1 MAHDGNAT
9 WSMVDARGPWVDG
22 VDAGTRVAGL
32 SLIARHVRLAGRCGL
47 AGVMICVEDEH
58 HRAALEA
65 ALARQPPP
73 PGLAIE
79 YLTDAAPADRAAVPV
94 QLFAVYT
101 VAAMREATANGPASG
116 AAPAPLVTI
125 TSRADLRTAEA
136 RLFASI
142 RKNIDQDGVLAYYTQ
157 RPIARPL
164 TRLLID
170 TPVSPNHVS
179 LTAMACG
186 LTAAVCAGMGGYA
199 LVAVAGVLYWL
210 GAVIDCID
218 GDLARLR
225 LQGSKLG
232 EWLDTLADD
241 VSTYG
246 LIAGLCAGMLRDG
259 QAQPWAYFGLIAGG
273 LGVLAQIKL
282 YADLHRMGGTFDTA
296 QYPWFFGKPS
306 EGAGD
311 RGSLIG
317 RLFYGISFL
326 FRRDAVVTMIG
337 VLLLL
342 GLRAAA
348 VAILGAGV
356 AIVVVLLA
364 VHLVVTASRRPA
376 APT

>member
-1 MAHDGNAT
+1 MAQDGNAST
-9 WSMVDARGPWVDG
+9 WSMVDARGPWVEG
-22 VDAGTRVAGL
+22 VDASTRVAGL

-47 AGVMICVEDEH
+47 AGVMIRVDADRAG
-58 HRAALEA
+58 HRADLEA
-65 ALARQPPP
+65 ALDRQPPP

-79 YLTDAAPADRAAVPV
+79 YLTDEAPAGRAAVPV
-94 QLFAVYT
+94 ELFAVYT
-101 VAAMREATANGPASG
+101 VAAMREATAAG
-116 AAPAPLVTI
+116 AVPAPLATI
-125 TSRADLRTAEA
+125 ADRADLRAAEA
-136 RLFASI
+136 RLFGSI
-142 RKNIDQDGVLAYYTQ
+142 RKSIDQDGVLAYYTQ

-241 VSTYG
+241 ISTYS
-246 LIAGLCAGMLRDG
+246 LIVGLCVGMLRDG
-259 QAQPWAYFGLIAGG
+259 HAQPWAYFGLVAAG
-273 LGVLAQIKL
+273 LGVLTQVKL

-296 QYPWFFGKPS
+296 QYPWFFGTPS

-311 RGSLIG
+311 RGSLLG

-342 GLRAAA
+342 GLRAAS

-364 VHLVVTASRRPA
+364 VHLVVIASRRPA
-376 APT
+376 Q